1 MSSTL
6 SQVNVNVPFDG
17 RRLLLQANISTGV
30 ACLLLILL
38 FLQDQTEAKR
48 IQYMLLLIVTS
59 SLCVLS
65 VYFWTHY
72 NFTKRNV
79 LSINSDFISWV
90 NKHKSVRVK
99 WSFIRTVNIVD
110 LSRKVGRSKYV
121 VYDFV
126 LDARESKLPS
136 PMTLYA
142 KDYKISH
149 PELLELIEQAAKKY
163 NFQVILDRI

>member
-17 RRLLLQANISTGV
+17 RRLLLQANISSVV
-30 ACLLLILL
+30 ACFLLIFLLL
-38 FLQDQTEAKR
+38 QNQPDVKP
-48 IQYMLLLIVTS
+48 IQYMLLIIATS
-59 SLCVLS
+59 ALCVLS
-65 VYFWTHY
+65 VYFWTRY
-72 NFTKRNV
+72 NFTKRSM

-90 NKHKSVRVK
+90 NKHKNARVK

-110 LSRKVGRSKYV
+110 LSKKLGRSKYV

-126 LDARESKLPS
+126 LDARESRLPS

-142 KDYKISH
+142 RDYKISH

-163 NFQVILDRI
+163 NFQVILERI